1 MFAGSVESTLMTDS
15 MQQIPLATLDAVRKP
30 IAEANGMPNA
40 VYDDPAMFEYERDNV
55 LGKTWAGLAFG
66 SELPKKGFAKP
77 VDFMGLPLAIMRNR
91 DGEINVFHN
100 ICSHRG
106 MILLREE
113 TEVEGMVRCPY
124 HSWTYDLNG
133 NLKGTPHIGGV
144 GVHKA
149 EGFVCEKHGLRK
161 VRSAMWNDIIFINL
175 SGDGVPFDEFIT
187 PLVQRWEEFTGKGGF
202 DKVHVAPTG
211 SAMEL
216 TVMANWKLAVENY
229 CEAYHL
235 PWVHPSLNTYSP
247 LDQHYNLI
255 VNDNMSG
262 QGSYTYNLSD
272 VAGTSLPQ
280 FTDWPQDKI
289 RQAEYVSL
297 YPNVLLGVQADHV
310 FSIILQPQ
318 ANNKTLEKLQLAYVG
333 EEACGDKYA
342 ACRTSVLESWK
353 VVFGEDVFAVEG
365 MQNGRKSPAFEG
377 GVFSPVLDGPTHHFH
392 QWVANRYAESMA

>member
-1 MFAGSVESTLMTDS
+1 MSNTNDT
-15 MQQIPLATLDAVRKP
+15 QRIPMATLDAVRQP

-40 VYDDPAMFEYERDNV
+40 VYDDPALFEFERDNV
-55 LGKTWAGLAFG
+55 LGKTWAGLAFA
-66 SELPKKGFAKP
+66 SELPKNGFAKP

-91 DGEINVFHN
+91 DGELKVFHN

-106 MILLREE
+106 MIMLREE

-144 GVHKA
+144 GVHTA
-149 EGFVCEKHGLRK
+149 EGFVCEKHGLK
-161 VRSAMWNDIIFINL
+161 EVRSAVWNGIVFINL
-175 SGDGVPFDEFIT
+175 SGDADEFDTFIA
-187 PLVQRWEEFTGKGGF
+187 PLVDRWEGFTGQGGF
-202 DKVHVAPTG
+202 DQVHVAPTG
-211 SAMEL
+211 SSMEL
-216 TVMANWKLAVENY
+216 LVEANWKLAVENY

-262 QGSYTYNLSD
+262 QGTYTYNLSD

-280 FTDWPQDKI
+280 FEQWPAEKI
-289 RQAEYVSL
+289 RQGEYVSL
-297 YPNVLLGVQADHV
+297 YPNVLLGVQADHI
-310 FSIILQPQ
+310 FAIILQPQ
-318 ANNKTLEKLQLAYVG
+318 ANNRTLEKLELAYVG
-333 EEACGDKYA
+333 QEATGDKYA
-342 ACRTSVLESWK
+342 ACRSAVLESWK

-365 MQNGRKSPAFEG
+365 MQNGRKSPAFTG

-392 QWVANRYAESMA
+392 EWVANKYAAAAE

>member
-1 MFAGSVESTLMTDS
+1 MTITAKHT
-15 MQQIPLATLDAVRKP
+15 IPMTSLDAVRKP
-30 IAEANGMPNA
+30 IAQATGMQNA
-40 VYDDPAMFEYERDNV
+40 VYDDPILFEYERDNV
-55 LGKTWAGLAFG
+55 LGKTWAGLLFS
-66 SELPKKGFAKP
+66 SELPKNGFAKP
-77 VDFMGLPLAIMRNR
+77 VDFMGLPIAVMRNR
-91 DGEINVFHN
+91 EGELKVFHN
-100 ICSHRG
+100 VCSHRG

-144 GVHKA
+144 GKHSA

-161 VRSAMWNDIIFINL
+161 ISSAVWNGIVFINL
-175 SGDGVPFDEFIT
+175 SADAPAFSDFIA
-187 PLVQRWEEFTGKGGF
+187 PLVERWEAFTGSGGF
-202 DKVHVAPTG
+202 EKVAVANTG
-211 SAMEL
+211 SSMEL
-216 TVMANWKLAVENY
+216 TVECNWKLAVENY

-255 VNDNMSG
+255 VNDDMSG
-262 QGSYTYNLSD
+262 QGSYNYNLSD

-280 FTDWPQDKI
+280 FSDWPEDKI
-289 RQAEYVSL
+289 RHAEYISL

-310 FSIILQPQ
+310 FSVILQPQ
-318 ANNKTLEKLQLAYVG
+318 ANNRTIEKLELAYVG
-333 EEACGDKYA
+333 QEATGDRYEACRSA
-342 ACRTSVLESWK
+342 VLESWK

-365 MQNGRKSPAFEG
+365 MQRGRKSPAFKG

-392 QWVANRYAESMA
+392 QWVANKYASDAE

>member
-1 MFAGSVESTLMTDS
+1 MTTTAKHH
-15 MQQIPLATLDAVRKP
+15 IPMTALDAVRQP

-40 VYDDPAMFEYERDNV
+40 VYDDPALFEYERDNV
-55 LGKTWAGLAFG
+55 LGKNWAGLLFA
-66 SELPKKGFAKP
+66 SELPKNGFAKP
-77 VDFMGLPLAIMRNR
+77 IDFMGLPLAVMRNR
-91 DGEINVFHN
+91 DGELKVFHN

-106 MILLREE
+106 MIMLREE

-144 GVHKA
+144 GKHTA
-149 EGFVCEKHGLRK
+149 EGFVCEKHGLREIRAA
-161 VRSAMWNDIIFINL
+161 VWNGIVFINL
-175 SGDGVPFDEFIT
+175 SGDAQDFSDFIQ

-202 DKVHVAPTG
+202 EKVVVARTG
-211 SAMEL
+211 SSMEL
-216 TVMANWKLAVENY
+216 TVESNWKLAVENY

-255 VNDNMSG
+255 VNDEMSG
-262 QGSYTYNLSD
+262 QGTYTYNLSD

-280 FTDWPQDKI
+280 FADWPEDKI
-289 RQAEYVSL
+289 RQGEYVSL

-310 FSIILQPQ
+310 FAIILQPQ
-318 ANNKTLEKLQLAYVG
+318 ANNRTLEKLELAYVG
-333 EEACGDKYA
+333 EEASGDRYE
-342 ACRTSVLESWK
+342 ACRSAVLESWK

-392 QWVANRYAESMA
+392 QWVANQYARDAE